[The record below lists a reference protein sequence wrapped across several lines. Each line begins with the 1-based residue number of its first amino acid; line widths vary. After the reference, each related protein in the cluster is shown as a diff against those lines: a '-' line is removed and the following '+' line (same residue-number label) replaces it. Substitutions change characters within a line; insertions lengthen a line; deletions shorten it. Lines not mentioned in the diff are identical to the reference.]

1 MTIYDSIG
9 GAPALAAA
17 VDDFYTRLLADPRLA
32 GYFAGADLRRL
43 KNHQRAF
50 LAAALGGPQLYQGRD
65 MAAAHAHLAITG
77 EDFDGVVAHLV
88 DTLAGLSVP
97 GETIERIGSLLA
109 PLREAVVSVP
119 GTAPAG

>member
-32 GYFAGADLRRL
+32 GYFAGADLRQL
-43 KNHQRAF
+43 KSHQRAF

-65 MAAAHAHLAITG
+65 LGAAHAHLAITE

-88 DTLAGLSVP
+88 DTLVGLSVP
-97 GETIERIGSLLA
+97 DETIEQIGALLA
-109 PLREAVVSVP
+109 PLREAIVSVP
-119 GTAPAG
+119 GKAPAG